1 MGSSLREEA
10 QRLGRLEKGEGKEWG
25 SEGSETKTWNCVP
38 WNGRRVAWL
47 EVLRGEVIRLK
58 ASWAKAL

>member
-25 SEGSETKTWNCVP
+25 SEGSETRNYEP
-38 WNGRRVAWL
+38 WIRRRVARL
-47 EVLRGEVIRLK
+47 ERSQGEVIRLLK
-58 ASWAKAL
+58 TSWAKAL